1 VRSCGVITSFGLILC
16 IPPYPHVKVSPPPPA
31 PLLLRGLRTYIG
43 RHRAVAERVRVN
55 GSCRGSA
62 GHDVGRSL
70 VECVALRGVT
80 WCALGVG
87 KEFACSVVARVA
99 RGEAQK
105 REE

>member
-1 VRSCGVITSFGLILC
+1 
-16 IPPYPHVKVSPPPPA
+16 
-31 PLLLRGLRTYIG
+31 
-43 RHRAVAERVRVN
+43 VN